1 MVSQILSHQQ
11 GSIYQLIRGPQ
22 HINSR
27 ALQGLYSVR
36 EDAPNLKILDAQG
49 VGRCAGVGLR
59 GMDILMEMAGEG
71 WNVKQ
76 SEGGWGRDITS
87 EL

>member
-49 VGRCAGVGLR
+49 VGMSGAVGLR
-59 GMDILMEMAGEG
+59 GMDILMVMAGDG
-71 WNVKQ
+71 WDMKQ
-76 SEGGWGRDITS
+76 SEGGWRRGILS
-87 EL
+87 GL

>member
-49 VGRCAGVGLR
+49 VGSSGGVGFR
-59 GMDILMEMAGEG
+59 VMDILMEMARE
-71 WNVKQ
+71 
-76 SEGGWGRDITS
+76 E
-87 EL
+87 

>member
-1 MVSQILSHQQ
+1 
-11 GSIYQLIRGPQ
+11 
-22 HINSR
+22 
-27 ALQGLYSVR
+27 
-36 EDAPNLKILDAQG
+36 
-49 VGRCAGVGLR
+49 VGRSSGIELR